1 MNSEK
6 LKGNAKRILEKLKSD
21 KKALFIIG
29 LGLLVMVLVLTVD
42 LKPFAKSSPTSKDTP
57 DFEQELE
64 EKLCSLLM
72 QIKNA
77 GRVKV
82 MITYESSK
90 EKVFAFDT
98 DENVESGESLSSTR
112 KTKNQY
118 IIVENGNNETGLE
131 LKDIYPKVRGVA
143 VVCDGAGN
151 PVIKEQIVSVVSALF
166 NIKSTNISV
175 AEMAD

>member
-1 MNSEK
+1 MNTLEK
-6 LKGNAKRILEKLKSD
+6 LKGD

-29 LGLLVMVLVLTVD
+29 IGLLVMVLVLTVD
-42 LKPFAKSSPTSKDTP
+42 FKPFEKKEGVANETV
-57 DFEQELE
+57 DFEKELE
-64 EKLCSLLM
+64 DELCGILS

-82 MITYESSK
+82 MITFESSR
-90 EKVFAFDT
+90 EKVFARDT
-98 DENVESGESLSSTR
+98 DENVESRESLSNTR

-118 IIVENGNNETGLE
+118 IIVENGNSETGLE
-131 LKDIYPKVRGVA
+131 LKDIYPRVRGVA

-151 PVIKEQIVSVVSALF
+151 PVIKEQIVSAVSALF